1 MRNQKSVSPSHPC
14 LIEWDINISILHN
27 PLLWFQLFIT
37 AFLSSSFLLFLLVG
51 LNLYENNWE
60 DIPSSLLVFLV
71 MGGSLFLALSL
82 IAFLLF
88 GRGIP
93 TKYVLRD
100 GYIEQ
105 HTLSKG
111 EKAVGVLGLFA
122 LLSGKNAGY
131 TATGASLLAHSREQI
146 AVEWKDVFELQ
157 VFPKRKE
164 IQLHNEWRTIMQI
177 VCPDE
182 QFDKILK
189 TIEKK
194 TEKNHKIEKE
204 SEKREIPFAMK
215 VILSLLTLVLGI
227 FLFPRLPIH
236 FIGIFTIA
244 TMLFAFLALWSN
256 GLKKRIFGGILILLP
271 LIGVGLAFVVGE
283 VDISQSGAIYA
294 LLIELVILCF
304 FVVLGLGIF
313 LRRIN

>member
-1 MRNQKSVSPSHPC
+1 MKKKSEKPSSMIP
-14 LIEWDINISILHN
+14 LEWDINISILHN

-37 AFLSSSFLLFLLVG
+37 ALLSSSFLLFLLVG
-51 LNLYENNWE
+51 LNLYENHWE
-60 DIPSSLLVFLV
+60 DIPSSLLVFSI
-71 MGGSLFLALSL
+71 MGGGLFLALSL
-82 IAFLLF
+82 ITLLLF

-100 GYIEQ
+100 EYIEQ

-111 EKAVGVLGLFA
+111 KKAVGVFGLFA

-146 AVEWKDVFELQ
+146 AVAWKDVFELQ

-164 IQLHNEWRTIMQI
+164 IQLHNEWRTTMQI
-177 VCPDE
+177 VCPND
-182 QFDKILK
+182 QFNKILQ

-194 TEKNHKIEKE
+194 TEKNHKREKE
-204 SEKREIPFAMK
+204 SEKKETPFAIK

-236 FIGIFTIA
+236 FVGIFTIA
-244 TMLFAFLALWSN
+244 TMLFAFLALWSS
-256 GLKKRIFGGILILLP
+256 GFKKRVFAAILFLLP
-271 LIGVGLAFVVGE
+271 IIGVGLAFVVGE
-283 VDISQSGAIYA
+283 VDFSQSGAIYA
-294 LLIELVILCF
+294 LIIELIILGF
-304 FVVLGLGIF
+304 FLLLGLSIF
-313 LRRIN
+313 FRRIV

>member
-1 MRNQKSVSPSHPC
+1 MKKKSEKPSSMIP
-14 LIEWDINISILHN
+14 LEWDINISILHN

-37 AFLSSSFLLFLLVG
+37 ALLSSSFLLFLLVG
-51 LNLYENNWE
+51 LNLYENHWE
-60 DIPSSLLVFLV
+60 DIPSSLLVFSI
-71 MGGSLFLALSL
+71 MGGGLFLALSL
-82 IAFLLF
+82 ITLLLF

-111 EKAVGVLGLFA
+111 KKVVGVFGLFA

-146 AVEWKDVFELQ
+146 AVAWKDVFELQ

-164 IQLHNEWRTIMQI
+164 IQLHNEWRTTMQI
-177 VCPDE
+177 VCPDD
-182 QFDKILK
+182 QFDKILQ

-194 TEKNHKIEKE
+194 TEKNHKTEKE
-204 SEKREIPFAMK
+204 AEKKETPFAIK

-236 FIGIFTIA
+236 FVGIFTIA
-244 TMLFAFLALWSN
+244 TMLFAFLALWSS
-256 GLKKRIFGGILILLP
+256 GFKKRVFAAILFLLP
-271 LIGVGLAFVVGE
+271 IIGVGLAFVVGE
-283 VDISQSGAIYA
+283 VDFSQSGAIYA
-294 LLIELVILCF
+294 LIIELIILGF
-304 FVVLGLGIF
+304 FLLLGLSIF
-313 LRRIN
+313 FRRIV